1 MTRFEEEDVVGE
13 GEQKQERMWPL
24 PRRHVGVSSE
34 EE

>member
-13 GEQKQERMWPL
+13 QEQERMWPL